1 MPLLTAREDARDP
14 VRYVFRLAWSLRC
27 PRRPAP
33 GDPVMTAAAPAVT
46 APRPVTT
53 STAPPVTRGSGR
65 QLTDYAELLGRVQ
78 APGLLERHYAYFA
91 VKILLPLAA
100 VVAVCCGS
108 VCWVSSGS
116 RSPTPRCSARTRHR
130 ADGIVVRYLNRVGLR
145 G

>member
-1 MPLLTAREDARDP
+1 
-14 VRYVFRLAWSLRC
+14 
-27 PRRPAP
+27 
-33 GDPVMTAAAPAVT
+33 MTAAAPAVT

-108 VCWVSSGS
+108 FCWVSSGS
-116 RSPTPRCSARTRHR
+116 RSPTPRCSAGTRHR